1 MANKPKKSLE
11 SAAALH
17 HQKVMRVLN
26 REFTKFFADM
36 LTPEPGWTR
45 PSDEQFIEAV
55 AQSLVAV
62 GNTVREGRGLAMLQT
77 FVYDLQD
84 LINSDV
90 LGDLAAAELAPP
102 AIVKKLPQP
111 VKPKSSVPVIEKEY
125 EVLHPWDFSGAS
137 GFGETSPLFRLGYS
151 VAEGRLLVAVRREI
165 LQTVMSE
172 NNLPGVKTAEDKKRW
187 GKPDSAQRLYAVTKF
202 LTWLS
207 NFQGVEKPAARKKW
221 MSDLEFLKR
230 EFYREDMPFVWP
242 TIDAEGK
249 MQNRKRTPDAAF
261 MKALT
266 LSKELAAV
274 LGTNPL
280 PRTEIVSKLWAYI
293 KANGLQ
299 DNVKKRMINADEKLR
314 AVFGKDQVSMFE
326 MAGLIGKHVR

>member
-1 MANKPKKSLE
+1 MAPKPKKSLE
-11 SAAALH
+11 PAAALH

-26 REFTKFFADM
+26 REFTKFFTDM
-36 LTPEPGWTR
+36 LTPEPGWSR

-90 LGDLAAAELAPP
+90 LDDLSAAVAAP
-102 AIVKKLPQP
+102 ALFVEELPQP
-111 VKPKSSVPVIEKEY
+111 VKPKSLVPVIEKEY
-125 EVLHPWDFSGAS
+125 EVIHPWDFSVAS
-137 GFGETSPLFRLGYS
+137 GLGETSPLFRLGYS
-151 VAEGRLLVAVRREI
+151 VAEGRLLVAGRKVI

-187 GKPDSAQRLYAVTKF
+187 GKPDSAQRLYAVSKF
-202 LTWLS
+202 LAWLS

-221 MSDLEFLKR
+221 VADLEFLKR
-230 EFYREDMPFVWP
+230 DFYQDDMPFVWP

-249 MQNRKRTPDAAF
+249 MRSRKRTPNAAF
-261 MKALT
+261 MQALT

-274 LGTNPL
+274 LGTKPL
-280 PRTEIVSKLWAYI
+280 ARTEIVSKLWVYV
-293 KANGLQ
+293 KAKGLQ
-299 DNVKKRMINADEKLR
+299 DKVNKRMINADEKLR